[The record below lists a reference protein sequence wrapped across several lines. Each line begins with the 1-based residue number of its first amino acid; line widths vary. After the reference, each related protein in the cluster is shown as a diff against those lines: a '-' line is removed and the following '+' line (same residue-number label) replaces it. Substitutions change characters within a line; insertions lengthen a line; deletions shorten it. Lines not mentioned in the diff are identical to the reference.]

1 MMSRIWA
8 LPEATRSRYDLSS
21 LEAVW
26 HTAAPMPAWLKE
38 AWIDWIGPEKVW
50 EIYGGTERPGN
61 TVLSGTE
68 WLPIAGP
75 PGGRSTALFAFL
87 VNMASHWGL
96 GRAEESIFCNPPA
109 RGRPHAIPS
118 A

>member
-21 LEAVW
+21 LDAVW

-50 EIYGGTERPGN
+50 EIYGGTERQGN
-61 TVLSGTE
+61 TVLSGTV
-68 WLPIAGP
+68 WLTHRG
-75 PGGRSTALFAFL
+75 S
-87 VNMASHWGL
+87 V
-96 GRAEESIFCNPPA
+96 
-109 RGRPHAIPS
+109 GRPINRSEEHTSELQSLMRISYAVFCLKQKKRN
-118 A
+118 